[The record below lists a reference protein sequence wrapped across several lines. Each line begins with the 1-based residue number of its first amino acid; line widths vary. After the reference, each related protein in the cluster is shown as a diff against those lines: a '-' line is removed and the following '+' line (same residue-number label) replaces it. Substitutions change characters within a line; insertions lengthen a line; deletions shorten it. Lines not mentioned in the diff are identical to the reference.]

1 MTTDEVKDY
10 LRQAYKL
17 DRRLQREQRK
27 LEQLQSKVR
36 YVSPSFEGMGGH
48 GSGDKM
54 SKAVADIIER
64 TQRVQ
69 ELTATYTAR
78 YGEIEQAIHS
88 LHDDVLEEVLELRY
102 LQYMKWDK
110 IAERMNYTER
120 HITRLHGIALKK
132 MSVNVLECHP

>member
-88 LHDDVLEEVLELRY
+88 LHDDKQCTRRSLLRF
-102 LQYMKWDK
+102 
-110 IAERMNYTER
+110 
-120 HITRLHGIALKK
+120 
-132 MSVNVLECHP
+132 V